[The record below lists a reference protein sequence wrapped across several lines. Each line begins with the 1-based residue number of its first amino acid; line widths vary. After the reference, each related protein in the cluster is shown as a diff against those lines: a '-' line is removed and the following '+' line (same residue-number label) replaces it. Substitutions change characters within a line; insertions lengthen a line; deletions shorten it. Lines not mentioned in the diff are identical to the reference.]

1 MNKFISSMKYIK
13 LKDILAVFVFIS
25 MLIPSIICRIIF
37 KIKGKKLW
45 LICEDGKNARD
56 NVRLTPKI
64 LHIITLLIKILM
76 IIIN

>member
-56 NVRLTPKI
+56 NGYYFYKYW
-64 LHIITLLIKILM
+64 
-76 IIIN
+76 